1 MAEEFYNTF
10 YNAFTSDSS
19 EISEVSLKAITK
31 SIKDNI
37 KHDNFYVTYS
47 KPPKLE
53 NTEDYIWWKE
63 RFINWTKAY
72 AHESWFCL
80 EFGYDK
86 PTDDKGEEIPLKSF
100 TEEDKRRFSYEQKMI
115 ALIQQ
120 LIRDDIFSLLNHD
133 GSSKSVWEAL
143 RVKAGGGGKQIKK
156 NKIALLKKEFDLF
169 DSLKGES
176 VRQMIERFCHL
187 KIELERFEIVKTREE
202 KIDKIIE
209 ALLRA
214 DQWQT
219 FVFILKNDALYDTI
233 SLDVL
238 LEKIESHDLE
248 LQKQSKMSSS
258 SHHQNVGL
266 YYKGNIPSVKVG
278 ESPKTGFSVEMMKEP
293 QKTHQATILDII
305 HLQKQVLKNQRRYC
319 ATLLLS

>member
-143 RVKAGGGGKQIKK
+143 RVKAGGGGV
-156 NKIALLKKEFDLF
+156 NK
-169 DSLKGES
+169 S
-176 VRQMIERFCHL
+176 R
-187 KIELERFEIVKTREE
+187 KT
-202 KIDKIIE
+202 K
-209 ALLRA
+209 LH
-214 DQWQT
+214 
-219 FVFILKNDALYDTI
+219 Y
-233 SLDVL
+233 
-238 LEKIESHDLE
+238 
-248 LQKQSKMSSS
+248 
-258 SHHQNVGL
+258 
-266 YYKGNIPSVKVG
+266 
-278 ESPKTGFSVEMMKEP
+278 
-293 QKTHQATILDII
+293 
-305 HLQKQVLKNQRRYC
+305 
-319 ATLLLS
+319 